1 MMKKSC
7 LFIVFLVGIFLTV
20 PLTVN
25 AQSIQDYRNEIKEL
39 EAEKAESEAS
49 SAEIQKKIDDANA
62 RINEITREIAE
73 TIKEQESTKEEI
85 EELGDEIDLKEE
97 EIKDLVA
104 FYQISDSENF
114 YLKFIFGAD
123 SFEDFIYRFSV
134 AEQLTEAND
143 QLVDEMNVLIEENE
157 QKVKELEKQEDELDK
172 LDSQVNAEIKKL
184 GSRKKDYVDEALSVD
199 EEIESLEKQIAF
211 FEKEG
216 CSETQDVT
224 TCSLNVPSAS
234 GFVRPT
240 PSGYIYGD
248 DSQYG
253 WRIKPTTGEW
263 KFHNG
268 IDISIGYGTTV
279 MATAAGKVIE
289 QGYHWSFGN
298 YIMVAHNVSG
308 QVYTSLYAHLS
319 SISTSLGQV
328 VDRGQAIGAVGSTGE
343 STGPHLHFQVMYGSG
358 WGDSL
363 NPRNLVDLPSSW

>member
-1 MMKKSC
+1 MMKKSI
-7 LFIVFLVGIFLTV
+7 FVVVFLLSMFLIIPNDV
-20 PLTVN
+20 S

-39 EAEKAESEAS
+39 EAEKAESEAN
-49 SAEIQKKIDDANA
+49 SAAIQAKIDEANA
-62 RINEITREIAE
+62 KINEITREIAA
-73 TIKEQESTKEEI
+73 TIKEQENTKEEI
-85 EELGDEIDLKEE
+85 EQLGNDIDLKEE
-97 EIKDLVA
+97 EIKDLVS

-114 YLKFIFGAD
+114 YLKFIFGAE

-143 QLVDEMNVLIEENE
+143 QLVDEMNDLITENE
-157 QKVKELEKQEDELDK
+157 KKVKELETQEKELDK
-172 LDSQVNAEIKKL
+172 LDAQVNAEIQKL
-184 GSRKKDYVDEALSVD
+184 GSKKEDYVDEALSVD

-211 FEKEG
+211 FKEEG

-224 TCSLNVPSAS
+224 TCSLNVPSSS

-248 DSQYG
+248 DSLYG

-298 YIMVAHNVSG
+298 YILVAHNVSG

-343 STGPHLHFQVMYGSG
+343 STGPHLHFQLMYGSG

-363 NPRNLVDLPSSW
+363 NPRSLVDLPDSW

>member
-1 MMKKSC
+1 MMRKKLCIIS
-7 LFIVFLVGIFLTV
+7 FLVLAFFIFPFV
-20 PLTVN
+20 AD
-25 AQSIQDYRNEIKEL
+25 AQSIQDYRNKIKTL
-39 EAEKAESEAS
+39 ESEKAESEANS
-49 SAEIQKKIDDANA
+49 SAVQEKIDEANA
-62 RINEITREIAE
+62 KIKEITREIAA
-73 TIKEQESTKEEI
+73 TIKEQENTKEEI
-85 EELGDEIDLKEE
+85 QKLGEEIDLKDE
-97 EIKDLVA
+97 EIKDLVS
-104 FYQISDSENF
+104 FYQISGNENF

-143 QLVDEMNVLIEENE
+143 QLVDEMNNLIKENE
-157 QKVKELEKQEDELDK
+157 VKVKELEKQEKELDT
-172 LDSQVNAEIKKL
+172 LDNQVNAEIKKL
-184 GSRKKDYVDEALSVD
+184 GSKKKSYQDEALSVD

-211 FEKEG
+211 FKKEG

-240 PSGYIYGD
+240 ASGYIYGD

-279 MATAAGKVIE
+279 MATASGKVIE

-298 YIMVAHNVSG
+298 YILVAHNVSG

-319 SISTSLGQV
+319 SISTSLGQI

-343 STGPHLHFQVMYGSG
+343 STGPHLHFQIMYGSG

-363 NPRNLVDLPSSW
+363 NPRNLVNLPDSW